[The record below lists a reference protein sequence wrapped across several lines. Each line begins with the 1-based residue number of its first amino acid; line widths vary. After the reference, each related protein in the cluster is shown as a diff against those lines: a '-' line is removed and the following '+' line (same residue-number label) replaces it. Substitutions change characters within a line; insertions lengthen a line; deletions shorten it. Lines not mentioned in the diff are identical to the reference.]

1 MGCQSPAKV
10 LRAVKRMTKFLERKR
25 NPFNAK
31 PVLTSV
37 VLHGVNILPVLPTLS
52 IVHVQ
57 STIVPSQTLPMPST
71 ISNQE
76 SEHLAV
82 NQAGP
87 DQEEAVTPPRID
99 DILTRDNFFEI
110 MNKFQEDLLKPP

>member
-25 NPFNAK
+25 NLFNSK

-37 VLHGVNILPVLPTLS
+37 VLPGVNILPVVPTLS

-57 STIVPSQTLPMPST
+57 STTVPSQALPMPST
-71 ISNQE
+71 NQE
-76 SEHLAV
+76 SQHFAV

-87 DQEEAVTPPRID
+87 DQEEAETPPRID
-99 DILTRDNFFEI
+99 DILTRDKFFEI